1 MKYPNKLNL
10 GDTIGVIA
18 GSSPISKERE
28 IQCKETLE
36 KLGYKVKLAKN
47 LAANYAGYMAGQ
59 GKVRGEA
66 INEMFADSEVDAVIC
81 VRGGYA
87 GSRAM
92 EYVDFEIIK
101 NNPKIFVGYSDVTS
115 LHCAIN
121 KLCNIPTFHGPMV
134 SSNMVD
140 NFDEETKA
148 SLYQALNAEAA
159 YEFKNP
165 KGFDIKVLK
174 EGSAT
179 GQMIGGN
186 LAVLCATIG
195 TFYEVDTKDKIIFL
209 EEVGEHMGRIERFAY
224 QLKAAGK
231 FAQCRGVVLGQFT
244 DCENPNAPD
253 YMELEF
259 FKDILHDYDIPVIY
273 NVQSGHDTPNM
284 TLTFGATCT
293 IDTDS
298 RTIKYDKP
306 LR

>member
-1 MKYPNKLNL
+1 MTYPKKLSL
-10 GDTIGVIA
+10 GDTIGIIA
-18 GSSPISKERE
+18 GSSSISRDRE
-28 IQCKETLE
+28 IECKEALE
-36 KLGYKVKLAKN
+36 NLGYKVKMADN
-47 LAANYAGYMAGQ
+47 LSTDYAGYMAGN
-59 GKVRGEA
+59 GEIRGYW
-66 INEMFADSEVDAVIC
+66 INKMFADPEVDAVFC

-115 LHCAIN
+115 LHCGIN
-121 KLCNIPTFHGPMV
+121 NLCNMPTFHGPMV
-134 SSNMVD
+134 SSNIVD
-140 NFDEETKA
+140 NFDEETKE
-148 SLYQALNAEAA
+148 SFYQAINADQA
-159 YEFKNP
+159 YEFKNTR
-165 KGFDIKVLK
+165 GFDIKVLK
-174 EGSAT
+174 EGKGT

-231 FAQCRGVVLGQFT
+231 FAECKGVVLGQFT

-259 FKDILHDYDIPVIY
+259 FKDILAEYDIPVIY
-273 NVQSGHDTPNM
+273 NVQSGHDNPNM
-284 TLTFGATCT
+284 TVTFGATCS

-298 RTIKYDKP
+298 KTIRYEKP
-306 LR
+306 VR